1 MPKPASARRYAQAVF
16 QIGLEHDSL
25 DQWYGDL
32 STMATA
38 VDESELGV
46 FLDAPQV
53 SVERKVEVISDALG
67 DSVSPLAANLL
78 ALLASRGIASIL
90 TGVVESYQSM
100 LDDHRG
106 IERAEVVS
114 SVPLDDEQRRRVSG
128 LLEGMVGKQVRL
140 VSRVEPSILG
150 GFVAR
155 VGDRVIDGSARTRL
169 NQMRRRIVERV
180 A

>member
-1 MPKPASARRYAQAVF
+1 MPKAASARRYAQAVF
-16 QIGLEHDSL
+16 QIGLERGGL
-25 DQWYGDL
+25 EKWYDDL
-32 STMATA
+32 ATMAA
-38 VDESELGV
+38 ALDDGELAE

-53 SVERKVEVISDALG
+53 SVERKVEVIRNALG
-67 DSVSPLAANLL
+67 STVSALAVNLL
-78 ALLASRGIASIL
+78 SLLASRGIASL
-90 TGVVESYQSM
+90 LPDLAESYHSL

-114 SVPLDDEQRRRVSG
+114 SVPLDDEQRRRVSD

-140 VSRVEPSILG
+140 NSRVEPSILG

-169 NQMRRRIVERV
+169 DQMRRRIVERV
-180 A
+180 G

>member
-1 MPKPASARRYAQAVF
+1 MPKAASARRYAQAVF
-16 QIGLEHDSL
+16 QIGLEHDNL
-25 DQWYGDL
+25 EQWYDDL
-32 STMATA
+32 ATMAA
-38 VDESELGV
+38 ALDDGELAA
-46 FLDAPQV
+46 FLNAPQV
-53 SVERKVEVISDALG
+53 TVDRKVEVISEALG

-90 TGVVESYQSM
+90 PDLVESYQAL

-114 SVPLDDEQRRRVSG
+114 PVPLDDEQRRRVSD
-128 LLEGMVGKQVRL
+128 LLVGMVGKQVRL
-140 VSRVEPSILG
+140 NSRVEPSILG

-169 NQMRRRIVERV
+169 NQMRRRLVGQ
-180 A
+180 